1 MTLVLLLGGVT
12 GDCLGAV
19 VEPAETLAMIVVLAL
34 R

>member
-19 VEPAETLAMIVVLAL
+19 VEFGETFAMILVLAL